1 VTPTFLIWIFAAG
14 VLASLLFSTV
24 SYSLRSLS
32 RVQLEQALHRH
43 RRSHAL
49 EAILTTRDDLALTA
63 AILRLA
69 ANTTAM
75 VAVAW
80 YFLMTFWNDPHPL
93 KVFGSTILVTVPAL
107 LIFSV
112 AIPQAWARYAGES
125 MLARVWPL
133 VRVLHVFIWPF
144 ARVLHVFD
152 ELVRRLA
159 GVSIGDDPDTAAEA
173 VEQEILSVVAE
184 GTAEGTVDEE
194 QKKMIEGIISFR
206 DLQVSQIMTPRTDVV
221 AVDVNAPIGE
231 VRDKILK
238 EGLSRV
244 PVFEGTLDNIVGILY
259 AKDLLKFLDTA
270 NVGSEAQPPKVAIE
284 VRKIM
289 RPPLFVPP
297 TKPLHDLLRE
307 FRIQQVH
314 MAVVLDEYG
323 GTSGLVTTEDILE
336 EIVGDIVDEYEHPE
350 TLQLKHLDDH
360 TVEVDARMNI
370 AELNRTLGLALPE
383 DGDYQTIGGFVI
395 STLGAIPPRGE
406 RLDHEGVGVIV
417 IDSEP
422 RRVKKVRLE
431 LPERD
436 ATTAGG
442 GDGGAENVPARA

>member
-1 VTPTFLIWIFAAG
+1 V
-14 VLASLLFSTV
+14 
-24 SYSLRSLS
+24 
-32 RVQLEQALHRH
+32 
-43 RRSHAL
+43 
-49 EAILTTRDDLALTA
+49 
-63 AILRLA
+63 
-69 ANTTAM
+69 N
-75 VAVAW
+75 
-80 YFLMTFWNDPHPL
+80 
-93 KVFGSTILVTVPAL
+93 
-107 LIFSV
+107 
-112 AIPQAWARYAGES
+112 
-125 MLARVWPL
+125 
-133 VRVLHVFIWPF
+133 
-144 ARVLHVFD
+144 
-152 ELVRRLA
+152 
-159 GVSIGDDPDTAAEA
+159 
-173 VEQEILSVVAE
+173 
-184 GTAEGTVDEE
+184 EE

-206 DLQVSQIMTPRTDVV
+206 DQQVSQIMTPRTDVI
-221 AVDVNAPIGE
+221 AVDVNAPLGE

-270 NVGSEAQPPKVAIE
+270 NVGAEAEPPKVKIE

-336 EIVGDIVDEYEHPE
+336 EIVGDIADEYERPE
-350 TLQLKHLDDH
+350 ALELKHIDDH

-370 AELNRTLGLALPE
+370 AELNRELGLALPE
-383 DGDYQTIGGFVI
+383 DEDYQTIGGFVI
-395 STLGAIPPRGE
+395 STLGAIPPKGE
-406 RLDHEGVGVIV
+406 RLVHEGLGVVV

-436 ATTAGG
+436 AAATG
-442 GDGGAENVPARA
+442 GDGGAENVSARA